1 MFRRHLICI
10 SFIAAVVCPATA
22 QQPAR
27 PAGANPAPA
36 PPGAAPQAGNNKP
49 GPKPYRELITDKAV
63 TTRGLLI
70 VHRLDDKIYVELPDS
85 LLGRDMLLVSR
96 LSKAGADMRTGNK
109 MNGYAGDML
118 NRTVVRFEKGP
129 ANRIFL
135 REISYSERSSDST
148 RPMFRSVLNSNIQ
161 PIAMSFDV
169 RAYHKDPVTGMQ
181 ATVME
186 WTELINSDNDLFFFG
201 PMKGKLGIGG
211 YQADKSYLLDIKSYP
226 VNTEIKTIKTY
237 TKAPAGMQLVNGV
250 TSTIGTPKPITVE
263 LNTSIVLLP
272 ALPMQPRYADNRVGY
287 FTSEYT
293 DFDADPQGVK
303 RVSMIERWRLEPRRE
318 DMDKYLR
325 GELVEPQKPIVIYID
340 PATPAK
346 WVPYLIQGINDW
358 QPAFEK
364 AGFKNAIVGKKAPSP
379 QEDPSWSLDDARNSA
394 VVYKP
399 SPVANA
405 SGPHITDPRSGEVI
419 ETHIN
424 WYHNIMKLVHDW
436 YFIQAAA
443 VDPGARNM
451 QFSDSL
457 MGQLIRFVSSH
468 EVGHTLGLRHNFG
481 ASSATPVEKL
491 RDKAWV
497 EAHGHTLSIMDYARF
512 NYVAQPEDNITEAGL
527 FPRIGDYDKWA
538 IEWGYRLVPGV
549 KIAGEER
556 PVLDQWIM
564 SHSNDKR
571 YWFGNESDPDDP
583 RSQSEDLGD
592 NAMKAGAYGIKNL
605 RRILPRLVEWTR
617 EANSDYDN
625 LQVMYRQLNSQFS
638 LYIGHVVKYI
648 GGSYENLKT
657 VEQPGAV
664 YSLVPAALQQE
675 AVAFLNAQVFTTP
688 EWLADKNVLSR
699 IGAPPAT
706 VIGSLQSETLSRI
719 MSPTVFNKLLVA
731 ATIDPHAY
739 SMTDL
744 LAGLRKGIWNELDT
758 KQPVSF
764 YRRNLQTAYAE
775 KLIAIVLPV
784 TGVKDGPA
792 ASRGSDNADLV
803 AIAKAELK
811 GLKEKIRLSLPAI
824 TDSLTRY
831 HLQDVV
837 ERITNAITVK

>member
-1 MFRRHLICI
+1 MKKHFVL
-10 SFIAAVVCPATA
+10 FFLAAGIYGAMA

-27 PAGANPAPA
+27 PAVTGNL
-36 PPGAAPQAGNNKP
+36 PGGAPQGPVKAS
-49 GPKPYRELITDKAV
+49 PKPYRDVITDKAV
-63 TTRGLLI
+63 SSHGLFT
-70 VHRLDDKIYVELPDS
+70 VHRLDDKIYFELADS
-85 LLGRDMLLVSR
+85 VLNRDILLVSR
-96 LSKAGADMRTGNK
+96 LSKSAADMRGGNG
-109 MNGYAGDML
+109 MVGYAGDML
-118 NRTVVRFEKGP
+118 NRSVMRFEKGP
-129 ANRIFL
+129 ANRLFV
-135 REISYSERSSDST
+135 REMSYSERSADST
-148 RPMFRSVLNSNIQ
+148 QAMYKTVLNSNIQ
-161 PIAMSFDV
+161 PIVLSFDI
-169 RAYHKDPVTGMQ
+169 RAYHTDSVTGIHS
-181 ATVME
+181 TVIE
-186 WTELINSDNDLFFFG
+186 LTELVNGDNDLFFFG
-201 PMKGKLGIGG
+201 SSKGKFSITA
-211 YQADKSYLLDIKSYP
+211 YQPDKSYVLDIKTFP
-226 VNTEIKTIKTY
+226 INTEIKTVKTY
-237 TKAPAGMQLVNGV
+237 TRSGNFNASFNGV
-250 TSTIGTPKPITVE
+250 PQSATISAKPATVE
-263 LNTSIVLLP
+263 LNTSLVLLP
-272 ALPMQPRYADNRVGY
+272 AQPMQARYADDRVGY

-293 DFDADPQGVK
+293 DFDANPQGVK
-303 RVSMIERWRLEPRRE
+303 KISVIERWRLEPRRE
-318 DMDKYLR
+318 DMGKYGR

-364 AGFKNAIVGKKAPSP
+364 AGFKNAIIGKKAPTP

-436 YFIQAAA
+436 YMIQAAA

-497 EAHGHTLSIMDYARF
+497 EAHGHTSSIMDYARF

-538 IEWGYRLVPGV
+538 IEWGYHLVPGT
-549 KIAGEER
+549 KNAGEER
-556 PVLDQWIM
+556 TVLNQWIM
-564 SHSNDKR
+564 AHSNDKR

-625 LQVMYRQLNSQFS
+625 LQVMYRQLNSQLS

-688 EWLADKNVLSR
+688 EWLVDNNVLSR
-699 IGAPPAT
+699 IGVSPAA
-706 VIGSLQSETLSRI
+706 VIGSLQNESLSRV
-719 MSPTVFNKLLVA
+719 MSPAVFNKLLVE

-758 KQPVSF
+758 RQPISF
-764 YRRNLQTAYAE
+764 YRRNLQTAYVE
-775 KLIAIVLPV
+775 KLIAIVLPF
-784 TGVKDGPA
+784 TGAKDGPA
-792 ASRGSDNADLV
+792 AARGGDNADLV

-811 GLKEKIRLSLPAI
+811 GLKEKIRLSLPGI

-831 HLQDVV
+831 HLQDVL
-837 ERITNAITVK
+837 ERITNAIAVK